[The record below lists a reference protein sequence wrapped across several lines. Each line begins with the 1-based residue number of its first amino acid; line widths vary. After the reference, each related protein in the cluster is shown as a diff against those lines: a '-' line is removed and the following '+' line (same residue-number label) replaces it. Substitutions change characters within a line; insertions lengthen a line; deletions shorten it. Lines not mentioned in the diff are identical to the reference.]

1 MKAAIEVLFL
11 FYCKIR
17 IQNELSSFK
26 ALESRTFADREY
38 YEK

>member
-1 MKAAIEVLFL
+1 MRFD
-11 FYCKIR
+11 YKIR

-38 YEK
+38 YEKQIYTYRR